1 MISFLRY
8 STDKMWHV
16 PHFEKMLYDQAQL
29 VMAYSAAFS
38 ITKEQ
43 KYKEVVDDIL
53 LYVTRDM
60 THSSG
65 GFFAAEDADSYPMDN
80 PSEKKEGAFCVWS
93 WEEIQSLLNDKVENG
108 EMTLADIVAH
118 EYNLKPGGNVDPRGD
133 PHGEL
138 KNQNVLTKIPSKPLP
153 LSDLDQY
160 NKALEAAKKILF
172 SERLKRPR
180 PGLDIKIVT
189 CWNSLMI
196 SGLCRAAA
204 VTQSEDYTA
213 AALRAGHFVMETL
226 WSGQRRRL
234 LRCVYGAGKE
244 ITQLE
249 APINGFVEDYCMTV
263 GAMLDLY
270 RLTLDDKWL
279 THAQELQEVQDEL
292 FLDKEK
298 GGYFTSREGDEE
310 IVLRLKDD
318 QDGAEPCSNSVSA
331 MNLVRLGRILNNP
344 SLSEKGENIIKLY
357 SERLD
362 QMPHALPAM
371 VEAYLHLHQAEP
383 LVVIT
388 GAAAGHPVLQHLHTH
403 HLPSHDIISVSPLTK
418 SGHPALA
425 QADSET
431 RQGAYI
437 LRDGTLS
444 EFVDTVEKFVELID
458 RSAKK

>member
-1 MISFLRY
+1 
-8 STDKMWHV
+8 MWHV

-29 VMAYSAAFS
+29 VMAYSAALS
-38 ITKEQ
+38 ITQEE
-43 KYKEVVDDIL
+43 KYKKVVDDIL

-65 GFFAAEDADSYPMDN
+65 GFFSAEDADSYPMDN

-93 WEEIQSLLNDKVENG
+93 WEEIKTLLNEKVQNE
-108 EMTLADIVAH
+108 EMSLADIVAH

-153 LSDLDQY
+153 LSDLDKY
-160 NKALEAAKKILF
+160 NRALEDAKKILF

-196 SGLCRAAA
+196 SGFCRAAA
-204 VTQSEDYTA
+204 VTQSSDYTA
-213 AALRAGHFVMETL
+213 AALRAGNFVMDTL
-226 WSGQRRRL
+226 WCGQRRRL
-234 LRCVYGAGKE
+234 LRCVYGAGSG

-249 APINGFVEDYCMTV
+249 TPIDGFVEDYCMTV

-270 RLTLDDKWL
+270 RLTLDEKWL
-279 THAQELQEVQDEL
+279 ANAKELQEIQDEL

-298 GGYFTSREGDEE
+298 GGYFTSREGDED

-331 MNLVRLGRILNNP
+331 MNLIRLGRILNNQ
-344 SLSEKGENIIKLY
+344 SFSEKGENIIKLY

-388 GAAAGHPVLQHLHTH
+388 GGAEGHPLLRHLHTH
-403 HLPSHDIISVSPLTK
+403 HLPSHDIISVSPQTR
-418 SGHPALA
+418 SAHPALA
-425 QADSET
+425 DTET
-431 RQGAYI
+431 RQGAYL
-437 LRDGTLS
+437 LREGTLS
-444 EFVDTVEKFVELID
+444 KFVDTVEQFLEIID
-458 RSAKK
+458 RYAKK

>member
-1 MISFLRY
+1 
-8 STDKMWHV
+8 MWHV

-29 VMAYSAAFS
+29 VMAYSAALS
-38 ITKEQ
+38 ITQEE
-43 KYKEVVDDIL
+43 KYRKVVDDIL

-65 GFFAAEDADSYPMDN
+65 GFFSAEDADSYPMDN

-93 WEEIQSLLNDKVENG
+93 WEEIKTLLNEKVQNE
-108 EMTLADIVAH
+108 EMSLADIVAH

-153 LSDLDQY
+153 LSDLDKY
-160 NKALEAAKKILF
+160 NRALEDAKKILF

-196 SGLCRAAA
+196 SGFCRAAA
-204 VTQSEDYTA
+204 VTQSSDYTA
-213 AALRAGHFVMETL
+213 AALRAGNFVMDTL
-226 WSGQRRRL
+226 WCGQRRRL
-234 LRCVYGAGKE
+234 LRCVYGAGSG

-249 APINGFVEDYCMTV
+249 TPIDGFVEDYCMTV

-270 RLTLDDKWL
+270 RLTLDEKWL
-279 THAQELQEVQDEL
+279 AYAKELQEIQDEL

-331 MNLVRLGRILNNP
+331 MNLIRLGRILNNQ
-344 SLSEKGENIIKLY
+344 SFSEKGENIIKLY

-371 VEAYLHLHQAEP
+371 VEAYLHLNQAEP

-388 GAAAGHPVLQHLHTH
+388 GEAEGHLLLCHLHTH
-403 HLPSHDIISVSPLTK
+403 HLPSHDIISVSPQTM
-418 SGHPALA
+418 SAHPALA
-425 QADSET
+425 DTEI
-431 RQGAYI
+431 RQGAYL

-444 EFVDTVEKFVELID
+444 KFVDTVEQFLEIID
-458 RSAKK
+458 KYAKK

>member
-1 MISFLRY
+1 
-8 STDKMWHV
+8 MWHV

-38 ITKEQ
+38 ITKEE

-53 LYVTRDM
+53 LYVRRDM

-65 GFFAAEDADSYPMDN
+65 AFFAAEDADSLPMEN
-80 PSEKKEGAFCVWS
+80 AAEKKEGAFCVWN
-93 WEEIQSLLNDKVENG
+93 WEELMSLLNDKVQG
-108 EMTLADIVAH
+108 EITLADIVAH

-138 KNQNVLTKIPSKPLP
+138 KNQNVLTKIPSKSLP
-153 LSDLDQY
+153 LSDLNQY
-160 NKALEAAKKILF
+160 NKALEDAKKILF

-189 CWNSLMI
+189 SWNSLMI

-204 VTQSEDYTA
+204 VTQSEDYTT
-213 AALRAGHFVMETL
+213 AALRAGHFVIETL

-234 LRCVYGAGKE
+234 LRCVYGAGKQ

-249 APINGFVEDYCMTV
+249 APIDGFVDDYCMTV
-263 GAMLDLY
+263 EAMLDLY
-270 RLTLDDKWL
+270 RLTLDDTWL
-279 THAQELQEVQDEL
+279 AHAQDLQEVQDEL

-298 GGYFTSREGDEE
+298 GGYFISREGDEE

-331 MNLVRLGRILNNP
+331 MNLIRLGRILNNM
-344 SLSEKGENIIKLY
+344 SFLEKGENIIKLY
-357 SERLD
+357 SKRLD

-371 VEAYLHLHQAEP
+371 LEAYLHLHQAEP

-388 GAAAGHPVLQHLHTH
+388 GAAAGHPVLRQLHTH
-403 HLPSHDIISVSPLTK
+403 HMPSHDIISVGHLTK

-425 QADSET
+425 RADIET

-444 EFVDTVEKFVELID
+444 EFVDTVEKFVELL
-458 RSAKK
+458 